1 MLNSAA
7 TQNQLIGRYLQQS
20 DSRFFKENNLNVET
34 NEAEYSS
41 DGRMLT
47 KKSARFHHFL
57 VKLNTKERAYHCGT
71 KIPEKIWLGKLLT
84 IHLTYFQLVFHH
96 KNSLKFIKTYQIA
109 LTCPISFCA
118 LKKKTNLSVL
128 TNIHPSLLDKDNT
141 KSMPI
146 AARIKGFTQF
156 KAKNNFLIGLV
167 WLILH

>member
-7 TQNQLIGRYLQQS
+7 TQNQLIGRYFQKS
-20 DSRFFKENNLNVET
+20 DTRFFKENNLNVET

-47 KKSARFHHFL
+47 KKSARFHHFS
-57 VKLNTKERAYHCGT
+57 VKLNTKERAYHFGT

-118 LKKKTNLSVL
+118 LY
-128 TNIHPSLLDKDNT
+128 
-141 KSMPI
+141 
-146 AARIKGFTQF
+146 
-156 KAKNNFLIGLV
+156 
-167 WLILH
+167 